1 MTRKTIAILST
12 TCAIAFAAEAPA
24 MAAQSGIAGSSVSGT
39 WTEKPCLS
47 GFAVGLQ
54 IRRQGSS
61 VKSIAVMCKGGDIP
75 TSEAQRGGSTIFW
88 SNASPRQ
95 STLVTSAAPGTVSP
109 PFNTTDFVCP
119 RNTYITGIG
128 AGWIQST
135 NAIAGLHF
143 SCAAYSQQR
152 DGTWSAGS
160 LSTVTTTGGT
170 FGQLQVCGS
179 NSPAKSVSIKLTG
192 DVPTGV
198 RLTCDNPTRG
208 RQAPTAEDLIR
219 DRKALIETPVLSPV
233 ANASYVSNGPVVFVL
248 KANVPGATK
257 WKVALSSPNGRVRA
271 PMKETRDGRVIAGK
285 FYVGPFDIDQR
296 LRGNTVVY
304 DFYAC
309 TNDNKC
315 TRPNRGGFYACA
327 KPARGEGCSAPGMIS
342 GGGGSGGGTT
352 PPANTLSFARDLYP
366 AITTGCAGCHGGNRL
381 YPQKLQTNAG
391 QCGVTSEPAIPF
403 NTSMNAATMLNR
415 LKCLKASSRDG
426 AYTQALGK
434 VYVVPSNYNASG
446 LHWKAQNSPAFSQA
460 TKDLIRNW
468 IAQGANP

>member
-1 MTRKTIAILST
+1 M
-12 TCAIAFAAEAPA
+12 
-24 MAAQSGIAGSSVSGT
+24 
-39 WTEKPCLS
+39 
-47 GFAVGLQ
+47 
-54 IRRQGSS
+54 
-61 VKSIAVMCKGGDIP
+61 
-75 TSEAQRGGSTIFW
+75 
-88 SNASPRQ
+88 
-95 STLVTSAAPGTVSP
+95 
-109 PFNTTDFVCP
+109 
-119 RNTYITGIG
+119 
-128 AGWIQST
+128 
-135 NAIAGLHF
+135 
-143 SCAAYSQQR
+143 SQQS

-160 LSTVTTTGGT
+160 LSALTTIGAA
-170 FGQLQVCGS
+170 FGPVNICGS
-179 NSPAKSVSIKLTG
+179 NNPAKSVSVNVSNG
-192 DVPTGV
+192 VPGGM

-208 RQAPTAEDLIR
+208 RQAPTAEDLITGR
-219 DRKALIETPVLSPV
+219 IAMIQSPVLLPV
-233 ANASYVSNGPVVFVL
+233 TNASYVSDGLFNFAL

-257 WKVALSSPNGRVRA
+257 WKVQLSSLDGRVRA
-271 PMKETRDGRVIAGK
+271 PMQETRTSVVISGL
-285 FYVGPFDIDQR
+285 FNVGPFDIDQR

-366 AITTGCAGCHGGNRL
+366 VITTGCSGCHSDNSL
-381 YPQKLQTNAG
+381 YPQKRQTNAA

-403 NTSMNAATMLNR
+403 STSMNAATMLNR

-446 LHWKAQNSPAFSQA
+446 LHWKAQSSPAFSQA